1 MHHWESKGLGRAP
14 FVFDRYEKRPKHS
27 PASCDDCGRSLLH
40 LFWVADTH
48 GMAAIKAAKLAN
60 LDERIAA
67 AQARFVADPHFLTD
81 KPSYWRRY
89 DGKPGNQTLR
99 EKVEFL
105 FANGGVKGK
114 TDACEIVE
122 SHG

>member
-1 MHHWESKGLGRAP
+1 
-14 FVFDRYEKRPKHS
+14 
-27 PASCDDCGRSLLH
+27 LLH
-40 LFWVADTH
+40 LSWVADANGTKFKV
-48 GMAAIKAAKLAN
+48 GSVSIKKFERRLTRQVEAAIKAAKLAN

-67 AQARFVADPHFLTD
+67 AQARLAADPEFLTD

-89 DGKPGNQTLR
+89 DGKLGNQTLR

-105 FANGGVKGK
+105 FANGGVKGR

-122 SHG
+122 GYA